1 MAGVEYSIKCPLV
14 FLVFKKK
21 YSFSGRE
28 TIAFHRLSRPDGKN
42 RLSLNF
48 GGLVN

>member
-1 MAGVEYSIKCPLV
+1 MASVEYIIKCLLV
-14 FLVFKKK
+14 FLFFKKCL
-21 YSFSGRE
+21 FSVGE
-28 TIAFHRLSRPDGKN
+28 TVAFHRLSCSDGKN